1 MRISDWSSDVCSSDL
16 AQAPIDTQTFF
27 RVSRNLKLLMA
38 DEFCGFTRSPCPI
51 GTFEMMCEGTVS
63 GGQLGATLQRAF
75 AFYAT
80 QTRDLRFELHAYGE
94 LAAIELHAAHPQ
106 CDPQGFLNEWW

>member
-1 MRISDWSSDVCSSDL
+1 MAAPGLISRYARTLIHSAEAKGYGETVICDAIPIAATLLRD

-51 GTFEMMCEGTVS
+51 GTFEQIGSASC
-63 GGQLGATLQRAF
+63 RARLCQYVKIPGD
-75 AFYAT
+75 AVPLKKKQKNKKT
-80 QTRDLRFELHAYGE
+80 
-94 LAAIELHAAHPQ
+94 
-106 CDPQGFLNEWW
+106 

>member
-16 AQAPIDTQTFF
+16 
-27 RVSRNLKLLMA
+27 
-38 DEFCGFTRSPCPI
+38 
-51 GTFEMMCEGTVS
+51 
-63 GGQLGATLQRAF
+63 LGATLQRAF

-106 CDPQGFLNEWW
+106 CDPQGFLNEWWFMLWSHLAGWLIGEEIPVVAADFSHALAGRPEIGRAECRERGVTDGL